1 MASVSSGTVDAGVAS
16 RSPNDVGAAITAP
29 VSSGSA
35 SAEPAST
42 APASAGGRRAA
53 VVGSPVAHSLSP
65 VLHGA
70 AYRALGLTDWTYERI
85 EADAEALPD
94 LAESLDETWVG
105 LSVTMPG
112 KQAALAIAGTATSRA
127 VAVGAANTLV
137 RVGTGWRADC
147 TDVDGVT
154 GALHSAAGF
163 TKSSPTSFGVVLG
176 AGGTACAAV
185 AGLADLGV
193 RTVRVVAREPARAEP
208 VVRCAAQL
216 GLAAEVIRW
225 ADADFGALAAGADV
239 LVNTAPAAAIEP
251 CVVDL
256 AKAPCVLDVI
266 YHPWPTALAEAVA
279 ARGGRLATGLDMLL
293 HQAFGQVEQFTG
305 LPAPRVEM
313 RDALRAATGGILPL
327 PL

>member
-1 MASVSSGTVDAGVAS
+1 V
-16 RSPNDVGAAITAP
+16 
-29 VSSGSA
+29 
-35 SAEPAST
+35 
-42 APASAGGRRAA
+42 RRAA
-53 VVGSPVAHSLSP
+53 VVGAPVAHSLSP

-94 LAESLDETWVG
+94 LVEALDQTWVG

-112 KQAALAIAGTATSRA
+112 KQAALALAGAATSRA

-154 GALHSAAGF
+154 GALRAAAGF
-163 TKSSPTSFGVVLG
+163 TTSSPTSFGVVLG

-185 AGLADLGV
+185 AGLADLGI

-208 VVRCAAQL
+208 VVRCAAKL
-216 GLAAEVIRW
+216 GLAAEVTRW
-225 ADADFGALAAGADV
+225 ADADFGALASAAEV

-251 CVVDL
+251 CVADL

-279 ARGGRLATGLDMLL
+279 ARDGRLATGLDMLL

-305 LPAPRVEM
+305 LPAPRAEM

-327 PL
+327 PF